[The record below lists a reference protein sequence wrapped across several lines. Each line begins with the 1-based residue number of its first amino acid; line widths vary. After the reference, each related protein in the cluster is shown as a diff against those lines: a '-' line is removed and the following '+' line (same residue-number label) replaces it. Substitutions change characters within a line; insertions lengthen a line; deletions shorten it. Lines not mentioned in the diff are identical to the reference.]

1 VGGTWEKLLLLKRP
15 RNHNA
20 MPHCPYSAVVAMSQL
35 TLVKHFIARAKHF
48 EVWLRDLGFHLYKRH
63 DGGVHGD
70 IIREEV
76 P

>member
-1 VGGTWEKLLLLKRP
+1 
-15 RNHNA
+15 

-48 EVWLRDLGFHLYKRH
+48 EVWLRDLGFHLYKQH